1 MNPLTATGSQI
12 SWRGRAANIV
22 DAAIGQALVSIEA
35 ASRNLSSSTAASS
48 PKDRANAYDDILIAS
63 QDAVD
68 ATRRAIEELEKEG
81 VAEGDA
87 VLADIKRDEGPA
99 LIRALAAAGVD
110 IHEARWVGTDLEAIF
125 FTETGAVQTPETIHA
140 G

>member
-68 ATRRAIEELEKEG
+68 ATRRAIEELEKENKRLASELG
-81 VAEGDA
+81 QGETRWKKSEEELEELREGRGEA
-87 VLADIKRDEGPA
+87 
-99 LIRALAAAGVD
+99 ALAAEKAKDADRLV
-110 IHEARWVGTDLEAIF
+110 RLCRF
-125 FTETGAVQTPETIHA
+125 
-140 G
+140 